1 MRPFDV
7 ARIPDKGS
15 ILLVLGSRGA
25 AWLLSDL
32 FARKPHLPVLS
43 TSDPA
48 VLRKHLRHNMCAI
61 LDCGEGEVVFEH
73 TDSTQHL
80 LIVCVR
86 PVLHVPLWQ
95 QKRFDFVILCSDIP
109 EKHRARV
116 FSDYGIFFTGTMN
129 GNKAIVLDNGDG
141 EAYLW
146 EHP

>member
-1 MRPFDV
+1 
-7 ARIPDKGS
+7 
-15 ILLVLGSRGA
+15 
-25 AWLLSDL
+25 
-32 FARKPHLPVLS
+32 
-43 TSDPA
+43 
-48 VLRKHLRHNMCAI
+48 MCAI